1 VADGSFVIGDVELA
15 QDVSVWFQ
23 AVLRGDINAIVI
35 GDRTN
40 IQDGCIMHV
49 THECSVRVGSDVTIG
64 HGAVIHGCAIGD
76 ASLIGMRS
84 VILDNARVGEGSLV
98 AAGAVVLE
106 NAVIPPGSLVA
117 GVPARIIR
125 KLTEEEQRKLLESA
139 AHYVGYA
146 KAFRPPARSS
156 GLS

>member
-1 VADGSFVIGDVELA
+1 MIGDVELA

-23 AVLRGDINAIVI
+23 VVLRGDINAIVI

-76 ASLIGMRS
+76 ASLAN
-84 VILDNARVGEGSLV
+84 L
-98 AAGAVVLE
+98 
-106 NAVIPPGSLVA
+106 
-117 GVPARIIR
+117 PA
-125 KLTEEEQRKLLESA
+125 E
-139 AHYVGYA
+139 
-146 KAFRPPARSS
+146 S
-156 GLS
+156 GLSRFLLGKALLHGRGLHHRVRVHSLEGVVGLVADGVGQAPPAAVHGG